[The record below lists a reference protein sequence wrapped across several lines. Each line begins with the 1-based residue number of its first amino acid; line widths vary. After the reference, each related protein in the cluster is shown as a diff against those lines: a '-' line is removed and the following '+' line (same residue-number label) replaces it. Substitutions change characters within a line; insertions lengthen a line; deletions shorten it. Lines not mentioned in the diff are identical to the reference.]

1 MKNAAKYF
9 LLYFSTT
16 YSLLIISIENFVDLF
31 IFIFIVIFIVFIK
44 YKLTKE
50 CVKTNTE
57 IPLIQILII
66 RDMGLDV
73 EIVSITTK
81 PYIPQKNL
89 LL

>member
-44 YKLTKE
+44 YKLTE
-50 CVKTNTE
+50 DCVKTNTE
-57 IPLIQILII
+57 IPLIQIIVMRVGSDTF
-66 RDMGLDV
+66 RDPIFQKGL
-73 EIVSITTK
+73 
-81 PYIPQKNL
+81 QN
-89 LL
+89 